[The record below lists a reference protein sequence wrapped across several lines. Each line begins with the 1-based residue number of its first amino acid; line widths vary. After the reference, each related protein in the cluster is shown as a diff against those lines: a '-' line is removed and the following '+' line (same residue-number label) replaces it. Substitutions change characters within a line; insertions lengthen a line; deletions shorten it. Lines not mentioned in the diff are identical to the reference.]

1 MSKKRLNGIALSNLF
16 LQQCNASESRI
27 ESKFYETQAMQAG
40 HAYRIVNKK
49 VEKQTLLTCDA
60 RKKVELEVKIMREKR
75 QCKPDTADALRI
87 VS

>member
-1 MSKKRLNGIALSNLF
+1 
-16 LQQCNASESRI
+16 
-27 ESKFYETQAMQAG
+27 MQAG